1 MFKLHRLL
9 FSCIPFFSIALPVSA
24 HDFSGKPITLVVPYN
39 PGGGTDTIARRL
51 SNQLTKQ
58 LNTSVIVENKAGAD
72 GIIGTSSVVR
82 SKPDGHTYALV
93 VNTHVVNPLFHKT
106 MPYDTLKDLTG
117 VTMIAKSP
125 LVLVVPK
132 SLGVNTLD
140 AFLALARKNP
150 EKFAYGSSENFT
162 KLVGARFVKEQNLDM
177 INVPYSGGAP
187 LMTDVAAGN
196 TTLGVGSILAA
207 NAYISSGKVVPI
219 ALTGDREDPSLPG
232 VKTLKEQGMPG
243 FSMYVTYSLFAPA
256 GTSDEIV
263 QAMQQEI
270 RKAVM
275 TKEVKDALQA
285 QVAEPVANS
294 VAEFNRQLLNE
305 YSDLSQLASSIGLKA
320 GRSD

>member
-1 MFKLHRLL
+1 MFKLLSLL
-9 FSCIPFFSIALPVSA
+9 FSGLLLFSSTGLVNAY
-24 HDFSGKPITLVVPYN
+24 DFSGKPITFVVPYN

-51 SNQLTKQ
+51 STQLSKQ

-132 SLGVNTLD
+132 NLGVRTLNE
-140 AFLALARKNP
+140 FLELVRKNP
-150 EKFAYGSSENFT
+150 QKFAYGSSENFT
-162 KLVGARFVKEQNLDM
+162 KLVGARFVKEQKLDM

-187 LMTDVAAGN
+187 LMTDVASGN
-196 TTLGVGSILAA
+196 TTLGVGSIMAA
-207 NAYISSGKVVPI
+207 NAYITSGKVVPI
-219 ALTGDREDPSLPG
+219 ALTGDKENDFLPG
-232 VKTLKEQGMPG
+232 VQTLKEQGMPD

-256 GTSDEIV
+256 GTPANIV
-263 QAMQQEI
+263 QAMQKEI
-270 RKAVM
+270 RKAVLS
-275 TKEVKDALQA
+275 KEVKDALQA
-285 QVAEPVANS
+285 QVAEPVANP
-294 VAEFNRQLLNE
+294 VDEFNRELLAE
-305 YSDLSQLASSIGLKA
+305 YSDLSALAGSIGLKV
-320 GRSD
+320 SQSN

>member
-9 FSCIPFFSIALPVSA
+9 FSCALFFSVAPPALA
-24 HDFSGKPITLVVPYN
+24 YDFSGKPVTIVVPYN

-51 SNQLTKQ
+51 SNQLSRQ
-58 LNTSVIVENKAGAD
+58 INTSVIVENKAGAD

-106 MPYDTLKDLTG
+106 MPYDTFKDLTG

-125 LVLVVPK
+125 LVLIVPA
-132 SLGVNTLD
+132 SLGVKTLD
-140 AFLALARKNP
+140 AFLELAKKNP

-162 KLVGARFVKEQNLDM
+162 KLVGARFVKEQ
-177 INVPYSGGAP
+177 
-187 LMTDVAAGN
+187 
-196 TTLGVGSILAA
+196 
-207 NAYISSGKVVPI
+207 
-219 ALTGDREDPSLPG
+219 
-232 VKTLKEQGMPG
+232 GMPD

-256 GTSDEIV
+256 GTPEEIV

-275 TKEVKDALQA
+275 TREVRDALQA
-285 QVAEPVANS
+285 QVAEPVANP

-305 YSDLSQLASSIGLKA
+305 YSDLSKLASSIGLKA